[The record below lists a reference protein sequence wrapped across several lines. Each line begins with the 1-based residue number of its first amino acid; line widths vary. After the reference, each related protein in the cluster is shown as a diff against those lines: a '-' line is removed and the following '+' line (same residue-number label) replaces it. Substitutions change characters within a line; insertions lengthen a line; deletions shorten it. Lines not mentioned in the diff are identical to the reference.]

1 MGKRGI
7 ALVIAAAALA
17 SSAGIARADEW
28 PPPTP
33 DPSPP
38 PTCGEP
44 TDEYPDLL
52 PCPDPLIIGTTLV
65 PDYQDIAGHWADGAI
80 HYVAYNRDWL
90 RLQGSSFR
98 PNNLLTRQVL
108 AYGLVR
114 AFGRDS
120 FLAPDLVF
128 SDFPDSN
135 GLYRYANVAVS
146 RGWMSAPGGKFN
158 PNGYVTKPD
167 LNAAISRVFDLLPA
181 AIAIN
186 AISSSDGYA
195 FKHPSTVGNSTIA
208 HQLHTYYNF
217 PNAAHYEIY
226 PTQRIKRGEFAYA
239 LAQLADTGW
248 RTWHLKEQFQSVVL
262 PALSPT
268 RRKVVEFALKYAGT
282 PYTYGGETASTGVD
296 CSGFVW
302 WVMRSGMGNTWLRG
316 YSGWS
321 LPDRSSAG
329 IASGTTTRI
338 TLENLRP
345 LDILTW
351 DVEGSFT
358 RSASAVGHAG
368 LYLGNGW
375 FIHSSGSRAG
385 VALDWMGDGYWHDRF
400 VWGRRIVPSS
410 V

>member
-7 ALVIAAAALA
+7 ALIIAAAALA
-17 SSAGIARADEW
+17 SSAGIAHADEW

-33 DPSPP
+33 NPTPP

-262 PALSPT
+262 PPSA
-268 RRKVVEFALKYAGT
+268 RRDA
-282 PYTYGGETASTGVD
+282 
-296 CSGFVW
+296 
-302 WVMRSGMGNTWLRG
+302 
-316 YSGWS
+316 
-321 LPDRSSAG
+321 RSS
-329 IASGTTTRI
+329 SSLSSTRARR
-338 TLENLRP
+338 TPTAARP
-345 LDILTW
+345 RRPAWTARDSCGGSCAPGWATAPCADIRVGRCPI
-351 DVEGSFT
+351 DPPPGSPQ
-358 RSASAVGHAG
+358 
-368 LYLGNGW
+368 
-375 FIHSSGSRAG
+375 
-385 VALDWMGDGYWHDRF
+385 
-400 VWGRRIVPSS
+400 GRRHGSPSRTCARS
-410 V
+410 TS